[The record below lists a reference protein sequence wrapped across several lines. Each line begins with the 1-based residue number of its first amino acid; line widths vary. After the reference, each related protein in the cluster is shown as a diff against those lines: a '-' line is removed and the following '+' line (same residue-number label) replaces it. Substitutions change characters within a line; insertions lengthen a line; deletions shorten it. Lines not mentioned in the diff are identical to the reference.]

1 MERLAARADRESLE
15 RLTDA
20 EVAARVLGGETALFE
35 LIMRR
40 YNRRLFRIARG
51 VLGGDAEAEDAVQE
65 AYVSAYFK
73 LAQFRGPDGF
83 ATWLYRIAT
92 NAALMRVRARAR
104 TALPTPDA
112 LQEHLER
119 ETTVDDERFP
129 TADPAAAL
137 HEQQMS
143 RLLERAIDALPD
155 PYRAA
160 FVMREVEQMSVAD
173 TAACLGIEA
182 ATVKTR
188 VHRARGLLQRN
199 LSHELAS
206 ALTGAYAFDGPRC
219 DSIVER
225 VLERI
230 EAAAHVPA

>member
-1 MERLAARADRESLE
+1 MERLAARADHEMLE

-20 EVAARVLGGETALFE
+20 DVVARVLAGETALFE
-35 LIMRR
+35 IIMRR

-51 VLGGDAEAEDAVQE
+51 VLGDDSEAEDAVQE

-73 LAQFRGPDGF
+73 LGQFRGPEGF

-92 NAALMRVRARAR
+92 NAALMRVRVRAR
-104 TALPTPDA
+104 TALPPDT
-112 LQEHLER
+112 LPGHLER

-137 HEQQMS
+137 HEIQMS
-143 RLLERAIDALPD
+143 RLLERAIDALPHT
-155 PYRAA
+155 YRAA
-160 FVMREVEQMSVAD
+160 FIMREVEQMSVAD

-199 LSHELAS
+199 LSRELAS
-206 ALTGAYAFDGPRC
+206 ALTGTYAFDGPRC

-225 VLERI
+225 VLARI
-230 EAAAHVPA
+230 ETARHASA

>member
-1 MERLAARADRESLE
+1 MQRLAVRADRQSLE

-20 EVAARVLGGETALFE
+20 EVAARVLAGETALFE

-40 YNRRLFRIARG
+40 YNRRLFRIARS
-51 VLGGDAEAEDAVQE
+51 VLGNDAEAEDAVQE

-73 LAQFRGPDGF
+73 LGQFRGPEGF

-92 NAALMRVRARAR
+92 NAALMRVRSRAR
-104 TALPTPDA
+104 TAPATDTP
-112 LQEHLER
+112 QGHPGR
-119 ETTVDDERFP
+119 ETSLDNERFP
-129 TADPAAAL
+129 NADPAAAL
-137 HEQQMS
+137 HDLQMS
-143 RLLERAIDALPD
+143 KLLERAIDALPD
-155 PYRAA
+155 TYRAA

-188 VHRARGLLQRN
+188 VHRARTLLQRK
-199 LSHELAS
+199 LSRELAS
-206 ALTGAYAFDGPRC
+206 ALAGTYAFDGPRC

-225 VLERI
+225 VFERI
-230 EAAAHVPA
+230 AAARHAPA